1 MMDNIDELTD
11 KRLRALKK
19 IENDKVRVARD
30 YNKKIKGKS
39 FQVGE
44 LVWKTFLPLG
54 MKSNKFSKCR
64 LVAKVY
70 TRMLKLSSGIHI
82 WLRRC

>member
-11 KRLRALKK
+11 KHLRALKK

-54 MKSNKFSKCR
+54 MKSNKFSKRR